1 MKVRFAVVLV
11 ALLAVAGCSSQA
23 GSSGAVQDDVV
34 ASTASAVA
42 SSGASQGGLTA
53 FKVATANNNSVCDTG
68 LAYACGDKGA
78 SGVGIVFY
86 ASATPFAC
94 GPNLASSCNFLE
106 VAPNLWNPN
115 SASNCPGKDC
125 GGSTQR
131 TSDMSGTGKGITMCM
146 SPPKPLPLDP
156 AVGTGYANTTAW
168 AAACKPYD
176 APNIARAY
184 QGGGMTD
191 WSLPSLNELT
201 ALYYY
206 PNRDAIGGFVAF
218 VYWSSTGY
226 SNSGPTDVDVVV
238 FNGGWQGYG
247 LSLDTY
253 AVRPVRAF

>member
-1 MKVRFAVVLV
+1 MKVRFAVLL
-11 ALLAVAGCSSQA
+11 AGLLAVAGCSSPA
-23 GSSGAVQDDVV
+23 GSSGAVQDNVV

-42 SSGASQGGLTA
+42 APGESQGGLTA
-53 FKVATANNNSVCDTG
+53 MRIATANNNGVCDTG
-68 LAYACGDKGA
+68 LAFACGDTGA
-78 SGVGIVFY
+78 SGVGTVFY

-206 PNRDAIGGFVAF
+206 PNRDAIGGFVPLI
-218 VYWSSTGY
+218 YWSSTGY
-226 SNSGPTDVDVVV
+226 SSSGPTNVNVVIFKNAEV
-238 FNGGWQGYG
+238 AYELEIN
-247 LSLDTY
+247 TR
-253 AVRPVRAF
+253 AMRPVRAF